1 MNAQNR
7 ISSHDEL
14 LSPRPLPLETGIRR
28 LDDGRLLVAVRTELP
43 GCAGR
48 MVEWWFKFFE
58 TTQHIR
64 WWHPHDHHRM
74 HGWDQHWRRGESYV
88 GACVRAEESLG
99 DFPPVAAVLK
109 FHEPADFFTADALAQ
124 ARREQ
129 AVSGL
134 VCARIAFGDEPRLAA
149 DGDPLD
155 GEMIHLARDK
165 PQGAVLR
172 SRFVLGGDSPVPDQL
187 GLGLMQ
193 HCYNEFSSLARF
205 LPSLYYG
212 EHANGE
218 KGPLAW

>member
-48 MVEWWFKFFE
+48 MLEWWFKFFE

-74 HGWDQHWRRGESYV
+74 HGWDKQWRRGESYV

-99 DFPPVAAVLK
+99 DFPPVTAALK
-109 FHEPADFFTADALAQ
+109 FHEPGTFSRPTRWRRQDASRRCPGWCAPGSLSAMNRAWRPTAIRRM
-124 ARREQ
+124 AR
-129 AVSGL
+129 
-134 VCARIAFGDEPRLAA
+134 
-149 DGDPLD
+149 
-155 GEMIHLARDK
+155 
-165 PQGAVLR
+165 
-172 SRFVLGGDSPVPDQL
+172 
-187 GLGLMQ
+187 
-193 HCYNEFSSLARF
+193 
-205 LPSLYYG
+205 
-212 EHANGE
+212 
-218 KGPLAW
+218 